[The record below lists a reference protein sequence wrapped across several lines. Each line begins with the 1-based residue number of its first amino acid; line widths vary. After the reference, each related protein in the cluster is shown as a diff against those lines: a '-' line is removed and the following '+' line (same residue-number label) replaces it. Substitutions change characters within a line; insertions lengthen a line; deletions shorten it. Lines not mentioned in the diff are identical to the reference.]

1 VNDRSNE
8 LRPEHRRR
16 FKKAI
21 AELNALR
28 DEVATY
34 IPDANW
40 YLAMEDL
47 NLVSGP
53 SHAGHKESAQ
63 KQNVIESHKLWHS
76 GGGDW

>member
-1 VNDRSNE
+1 MNDRSSA

-21 AELNALR
+21 DELNALR
-28 DEVATY
+28 DEIAAY

-40 YLAMEDL
+40 YLAMETV
-47 NLVSGP
+47 NLMSGP
-53 SHAGHKESAQ
+53 SHAGYGDRAQ
-63 KQNVIESHKLWHS
+63 KQNVIESHNLHSS